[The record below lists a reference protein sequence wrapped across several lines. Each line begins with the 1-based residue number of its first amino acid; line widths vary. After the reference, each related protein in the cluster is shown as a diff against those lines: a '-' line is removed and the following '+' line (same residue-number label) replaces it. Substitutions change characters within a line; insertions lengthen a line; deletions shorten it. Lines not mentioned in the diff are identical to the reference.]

1 MIKKI
6 LNFFGFLLLVLLLIT
21 VYLSYF
27 GIETKRFNQLIKD
40 QILTKNSEINIEL
53 NKVKILLNI
62 RNFSF
67 NIKTINP
74 KIFYKEKQIKL
85 DKISTNF
92 SLNNFFSKKLF
103 IDDLEVSTQEIKIKD
118 ILPIL
123 RSYSPSVQLFIIE
136 NMIKGGTVVA
146 DVNLNFDNTGN
157 IKKDYELNVLIKNGL
172 IKALSKK
179 DISNINLN
187 LNIKDEAYSLK
198 NLNLNFDELKFFSK
212 SINIKKLD
220 EKFIINGD
228 IKNNNS
234 NIKPE
239 ILNLIFKDNLDN
251 IENLNFNSENKFSFQ
266 LTKKFKI
273 KNLKLKSDIFLNSL
287 KYNYNL
293 PNLKNFLPNFNNRI
307 ELNKHV
313 INLDFQKNK
322 INIKGKGAFSINND
336 NEFIEYSLEKKENNY
351 LFKSK
356 IKINENPILIKF
368 IDYKKE
374 SKINSEIKFEGSIDK
389 DQNIFLKSLSF
400 SENKNNFIIKNLDLN
415 KNLKINSIKEFS
427 LDFVNNKK
435 IQNTIMLKKNKK
447 TYEIN
452 GRIFDASTLIE
463 NMLEGNTN
471 DTGLSF
477 IFNKLNTDIEIKID
491 KIFIDPIS
499 HTNDLKGN
507 IKIINNEINKLN
519 LISNFPDNKIITLM
533 INNNK
538 DNEKITTL
546 FSSHPKPLVNQYKF
560 IKGFEEGVLDFQ
572 SIKKGNISKSVLNI
586 DNFKVKEVP
595 ALAKLLSLASLQG
608 IADLLTGEGIR
619 FTDFEM
625 KFSNEGKLM
634 KIDEIYAIG
643 PAISIMMSGYI
654 ESKKLISLRGTLV
667 PARTINRTI
676 ASIPLI
682 GNILVGKKTGE
693 GVFGVSFKIKG
704 PPYDLKTSVNPVKT
718 LTPRFI
724 TRTLEKIKKN

>member
-1 MIKKI
+1 MIRKI
-6 LNFFGFLLLVLLLIT
+6 INFFGILLLLLLLII

-27 GIETKRFNQLIKD
+27 GIETKKFNQLIKD
-40 QILTKNSEINIEL
+40 QISTKNSKINIEL

-62 RNFSF
+62 RDFSF

-74 KIFYKEKQIKL
+74 KVFYKEKQIKL
-85 DKISTNF
+85 DKISSNF
-92 SLNNFFSKKLF
+92 SLNRFFSKKLF
-103 IDDLEVSTQEIKIKD
+103 IDDLEISTQEIEIKD
-118 ILPIL
+118 ILSIL
-123 RSYSPSVQLFIIE
+123 RSYSPSIQLFIIE
-136 NMIKGGTVVA
+136 NVIKEGTVVA
-146 DVNLNFDNTGN
+146 DVNLNFDNKGN
-157 IKKDYELNVLIKNGL
+157 IKKDYELNASIKDVLIKV
-172 IKALSKK
+172 LSKK
-179 DISNINLN
+179 YISNINLN
-187 LNIKDEAYSLK
+187 LNVKHKNYSLK
-198 NLNLNFDELKFFSK
+198 NLDLNFDELKFFSK
-212 SINIKKLD
+212 SINIKKINKNFL
-220 EKFIINGD
+220 INGD

-234 NIKPE
+234 DIKSE
-239 ILNLIFKDNLDN
+239 ILNLILKDNFDK
-251 IENLNFNSENKFSFQ
+251 IENINFSSENKFSFQ
-266 LTKKFKI
+266 LNKKFKI
-273 KNLKLKSDIFLNSL
+273 ENLQLKSDILLNSL

-293 PNLKNFLPNFNNRI
+293 PNLKNFLPNFNNKI

-313 INLDFQKNK
+313 INLDFQKNQ
-322 INIKGKGAFSINND
+322 INVVGKGAFSINND
-336 NEFIEYSLEKKENNY
+336 NEFIEYSLKKKENNY

-356 IKINENPILIKF
+356 VKINDNPILIKF

-374 SKINSEIKFEGSIDK
+374 SKINSEINFEGSINK
-389 DQNIFLKSLSF
+389 DQNVFLKNLSF
-400 SENKNNFIIKNLDLN
+400 SENKNNFFIKDLDLN
-415 KNLKINSIKEFS
+415 KNFKINSIKEVS
-427 LDFVNNKK
+427 LDFLNNKK
-435 IQNTIMLKKNKK
+435 IQNTIMLKKNKQN
-447 TYEIN
+447 YEIN
-452 GRIFDASTLIE
+452 GRVFDATTLIE
-463 NMLEGNTN
+463 NILETN
-471 DTGLSF
+471 NNGAGLSF
-477 IFNKLNTDIEIKID
+477 IFNNLNTDIDIKID
-491 KIFIDPIS
+491 KTFIDQIS
-499 HTNDLKGN
+499 HTNDLRGN
-507 IKIINNEINKLN
+507 VKIISNEINELN
-519 LISNFPDNKIITLM
+519 LISNFPNNKKITLI
-533 INNNK
+533 INTTE
-538 DNEKITTL
+538 DNEKTTTL
-546 FSSHPKPLVNQYKF
+546 FSSHPKPLVNRYKF

-654 ESKKLISLRGTLV
+654 ESEKLISLRGTLV

-682 GNILVGKKTGE
+682 GNILVGKKIGE

-704 PPYDLKTSVNPVKT
+704 PPKDLKTTVNPVKT